1 MGFLDDMKVGT
12 RLILTSCLVLLLML
26 GIVYVGYS
34 TLGRI
39 AAQAPQ
45 FQSAA
50 SGAQTAMLVMGG
62 LALLLGVVSMARQAR
77 AISTPLAEA
86 VFIAETVASGDLS
99 HDFENTRKGEFG
111 RLLDA
116 MGTMEDTLTD
126 LVTQIKES
134 TAPLADSAQD
144 IADSNASLAQHSRQQ
159 AEALDQSAGRMA
171 QLTLTVRENAQRAHN
186 ANELANGAS
195 GIAQRG
201 GEVVGEV
208 VQTMRTISSSSAQ
221 VVDIIAVIEGISF
234 QTNILALNAAV
245 EAARAGEQG
254 RGFAVVAGEVR
265 VLAQRSAE
273 AARQIRDLIS
283 HSAQQVEAG
292 AQLVDRAGHTMQD
305 IVQAVQQVRDLLAEI
320 STASA
325 EQSRSVG
332 DVSESLAQMQSETR
346 NNSGR
351 VAHVAEAAGAMNE
364 RVRQLQVAVDQFKV

>member
-12 RLILTSCLVLLLML
+12 RLVLTSAGVMLLML
-26 GIVYVGYS
+26 GILYEGYS
-34 TLGRI
+34 TLGQI

-45 FQSAA
+45 FRATA
-50 SGAQTAMLVMGG
+50 TGAQTSMLVMGV
-62 LALLLGVVSMARQAR
+62 LALLLGMVSTVRQVR
-77 AISTPLAEA
+77 AISAPLADA
-86 VFIAETVASGDLS
+86 LFIAETVASGDLS
-99 HDFENTRKGEFG
+99 HDFENSRKGEFG

-134 TAPLADSAQD
+134 TAPLAEASQD
-144 IADSNASLAQHSRQQ
+144 IADSNASLARHSQLQ
-159 AEALDQSAGRMA
+159 AESLDRSASRMA
-171 QLTLTVRENAQRAHN
+171 QLTATVRANAQRAQD
-186 ANELANGAS
+186 ANDRANNAS
-195 GIAQRG
+195 GIARRG

-208 VQTMRTISSSSAQ
+208 VQTMRSISSSSQQ

-254 RGFAVVAGEVR
+254 RGFAVVASEVR
-265 VLAQRSAE
+265 VLAQRSAG
-273 AARQIRDLIS
+273 AAKEIRQLIS

-305 IVQAVQQVRDLLAEI
+305 IVQAVQQVTSLLAEI
-320 STASA
+320 SAASA

-332 DVSESLAQMQSETR
+332 DMSESLVQMQAETR
-346 NNSGR
+346 HNTEQ
-351 VAHVAEAAGAMNE
+351 VTQTTAAASEMNE
-364 RVRQLQVAVDQFKV
+364 RVRQLQVAVNQFKV

>member
-1 MGFLDDMKVGT
+1 MNFLDDMKIGT
-12 RLILTSCLVLLLML
+12 RLALTYAIVLLLML
-26 GIVYVGYS
+26 GILYEGYS
-34 TLGRI
+34 TLSQI

-45 FQSAA
+45 FQATI
-50 SGAQTAMLVMGG
+50 SGAQTGMLVMGV
-62 LALLLGVVSMARQAR
+62 LALLLGTVSTARQAR
-77 AISTPLAEA
+77 TISAPLADA
-86 VFIAETVASGDLS
+86 VLIAETVASGDLS

-111 RLLDA
+111 RLLEA

-126 LVTQIKES
+126 LVTRIKES
-134 TAPLADSAQD
+134 TAPLADSSQE
-144 IADSNASLAQHSRQQ
+144 IADSNADLARHTLLQ
-159 AEALDQSAGRMA
+159 AEALDHAAVRMTE
-171 QLTLTVRENAQRAHN
+171 LTATVRENAQRAHN
-186 ANELANGAS
+186 ANGLAGNAS

-201 GEVVGEV
+201 GVVVGEV
-208 VQTMRTISSSSAQ
+208 VQTMQSISNSSRQ

-273 AARQIRDLIS
+273 AAKQIRDLIS

-305 IVQAVQQVRDLLAEI
+305 IVQAVQQVTDLLAEI

-325 EQSRSVG
+325 EQSRGVN
-332 DVSESLAQMQSETR
+332 DVSESVARMQAETR
-346 NNSGR
+346 HNTQQ
-351 VAHVAEAAGAMNE
+351 VTHTAEAASDMNE

>member
-1 MGFLDDMKVGT
+1 MRFLDDMRVGT
-12 RLILTSCLVLLLML
+12 RLILTFSIVMLLML
-26 GIVYVGYS
+26 GILYEGYS
-34 TLGRI
+34 TLGDV

-45 FQSAA
+45 LQASI
-50 SGAQTAMLVMGG
+50 SGARTGMLVMGV
-62 LALLLGVVSMARQAR
+62 LALLLGMVSTARMARG
-77 AISTPLAEA
+77 ISAPLADA

-111 RLLDA
+111 RLLEA

-134 TAPLADSAQD
+134 TAPLANSSQG
-144 IADSNASLAQHSRQQ
+144 IADSNADLAQHSRLQ
-159 AEALDQSAGRMA
+159 AEALDQAAGRMA
-171 QLTLTVRENAQRAHN
+171 QLTATVRENAQRAQN
-186 ANELANGAS
+186 ANELANNAS

-201 GEVVGEV
+201 GVVVGEV
-208 VQTMRTISSSSAQ
+208 VQTMQTISNSSRQ

-273 AARQIRDLIS
+273 AAKEIRNLIS

-305 IVQAVQQVRDLLAEI
+305 IVRAVQQVRDLLAEI
-320 STASA
+320 SSASVQ
-325 EQSRSVG
+325 QSRGVTE
-332 DVSESLAQMQSETR
+332 VSESVAQMQAETR
-346 NNSGR
+346 HNTEQVSQT
-351 VAHVAEAAGAMNE
+351 ADAANDMNE
-364 RVRQLQVAVDQFKV
+364 RVRQLQLAVDQFKV